1 MNPDYFETEF
11 EIEEPITHWP
21 RRFAI
26 ITAWPPPGQKRSLEE
41 NQANDRRLES
51 ELRSVSDWVVRITG
65 FSPRTRHAEP
75 GCAVELDLASAR
87 TIGHRY
93 DQDAIYFIEDDHL
106 FVTHCIEGSELASVG
121 AFFPRLHLGGTL
133 PVSAPRPD

>member
-106 FVTHCIEGSELASVG
+106 FVTHCTEGSELESVG